1 MSDRLNGLFRRLT
14 GSWVAPGVVLAAW
27 MVWAYL
33 RSYPRGAAV
42 KGGVLLRYYRL
53 WSIKRF
59 SYSDV
64 LLLYR
69 VHHLANHAAPYV
81 HTTIEY
87 PVLTGL
93 FMWTAAWFHGV
104 QGYFLASSVGLGLC
118 GLGTVYLLHRAT
130 PWAAW
135 AFALN
140 PLLLVY
146 SLLNWDL
153 FGIFLM
159 VAAWTAWRADR
170 HIAAGVMFAMAVWAK
185 LFPGVLFIYCA
196 IDSWRRRRELGTS
209 GVVRLLSAAAVTTLV
224 INLPFA
230 LVNLKGW
237 SEFFK
242 LNVTRRG
249 GDGVLFEL
257 RIVSHW
263 SHGAANALIAG
274 IVICGMLAL
283 AGYVARNGGAEFAAA
298 AAFAWWM
305 LFNKVFSPQYM
316 LWVLAYAILAGWSS
330 LMVGLISAAGLADF
344 SSSFTTLYL
353 SKTNSHAYGWW
364 MYRVFYQ
371 ERGFRLSA
379 IAIALVVSLWDVLVT
394 KKARS
399 NPSDA
404 AASLSPTTARPSPVG
419 TLTRD

>member
-42 KGGVLLRYYRL
+42 KGGVLLRYYGL

-283 AGYVARNGGAEFAAA
+283 AGYVARNGGAEFRGRSRLRLVDAIQQGVLAPVHA
-298 AAFAWWM
+298 LGARLCHPRRLVLADGGTDQCRRLSGLLELFHHLVPVEDKFAR
-305 LFNKVFSPQYM
+305 
-316 LWVLAYAILAGWSS
+316 LWVVDVPRLLPRA
-330 LMVGLISAAGLADF
+330 
-344 SSSFTTLYL
+344 
-353 SKTNSHAYGWW
+353 
-364 MYRVFYQ
+364 
-371 ERGFRLSA
+371 RLSPERHCHRSCRV
-379 IAIALVVSLWDVLVT
+379 ALGC
-394 KKARS
+394 ARHQKS
-399 NPSDA
+399 EI
-404 AASLSPTTARPSPVG
+404 
-419 TLTRD
+419 